1 MKSTP
6 FRNNVYMFYLYIY
19 IIYIFL
25 YIYRE
30 SLSLITEVLDN
41 VLPIG
46 WADWGWCRFFL
57 TRLPKAR
64 FGEKVAQLGL
74 GDLEPTKWEPWV
86 FRMVSKYD
94 HLPFLTGWWQLK
106 YFFKCSSQKI
116 GEMMGN
122 DPHFDVRICC
132 KWLQEHQLLVGR
144 VWISFFPLR
153 LKSWK
158 DLKLDWIDFCWAL

>member
-1 MKSTP
+1 MLVS
-6 FRNNVYMFYLYIY
+6 
-19 IIYIFL
+19 
-25 YIYRE
+25 
-30 SLSLITEVLDN
+30 
-41 VLPIG
+41 
-46 WADWGWCRFFL
+46 FFL

-74 GDLEPTKWEPWV
+74 GDLEPTKWDPEFSGC
-86 FRMVSKYD
+86 FRSMTTCHFWLGGGNSNI
-94 HLPFLTGWWQLK
+94 
-106 YFFKCSSQKI
+106 FFKVHPKKI

-153 LKSWK
+153 LKS
-158 DLKLDWIDFCWAL
+158 